1 MTQSQTI
8 QKRTG
13 LNRIIFTFA
22 NSYRGIRWM
31 IQNEAAFQQELMLF
45 VPLTAVAVWLP
56 ISVLL
61 KALLICSLLFILFI
75 LFSEMANT
83 AIEATVDRI
92 GTDFHPLSGLA
103 KDIGSACVLI
113 SFIIAT
119 IIWIAVILSI
129 S

>member
-1 MTQSQTI
+1 
-8 QKRTG
+8 
-13 LNRIIFTFA
+13 
-22 NSYRGIRWM
+22 
-31 IQNEAAFQQELMLF
+31 QELMLF

-56 ISVLL
+56 ISFLL
-61 KALLICSLLFILFI
+61 KALLICSLLFI

-92 GTDFHPLSGLA
+92 CTDFHPLSGLA

>member
-1 MTQSQTI
+1 
-8 QKRTG
+8 
-13 LNRIIFTFA
+13 IFTFA

-56 ISVLL
+56 ISFLL
-61 KALLICSLLFILFI
+61 KALLICSLLFI

>member
-45 VPLTAVAVWLP
+45 VPLTAV
-56 ISVLL
+56 
-61 KALLICSLLFILFI
+61 
-75 LFSEMANT
+75 
-83 AIEATVDRI
+83 
-92 GTDFHPLSGLA
+92 
-103 KDIGSACVLI
+103 
-113 SFIIAT
+113 
-119 IIWIAVILSI
+119 
-129 S
+129 

>member
-56 ISVLL
+56 ISFLL
-61 KALLICSLLFILFI
+61 KALLICSLLFI